1 MKGREKDDEEEEG
14 GNPEGTQNYNGQTK
28 SEEESMRTV
37 VDCTTLTRIIN
48 SYTHIAHQ
56 VYCWYSFCNRA
67 HHSFFKFFY

>member
-1 MKGREKDDEEEEG
+1 MMKKKKEVTLKEHRITMAK
-14 GNPEGTQNYNGQTK
+14 Q

-67 HHSFFKFFY
+67 HHSFFLNFFIRE